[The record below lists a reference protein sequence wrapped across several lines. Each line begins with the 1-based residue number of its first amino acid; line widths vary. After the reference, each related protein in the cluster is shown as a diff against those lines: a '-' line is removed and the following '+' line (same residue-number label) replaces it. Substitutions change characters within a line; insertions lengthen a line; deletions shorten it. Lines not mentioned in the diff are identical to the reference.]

1 MRTTS
6 KHLFTVRMGGEVV
19 ATYRQAATVA
29 KFVARSGIKD
39 DQQIEVD
46 ITRDGRFKYVLF
58 TDLVRE
64 ADIKII
70 DKIIRQAVAQLD
82 AACHVA

>member
-6 KHLFTVRMGGEVV
+6 KHLFTVRMGGEIV
-19 ATYRQAATVA
+19 ATYRQVASVA
-29 KFVARSGIKD
+29 KFVARFGIKD
-39 DQQIEVD
+39 YHEIEVD

-58 TDLVRE
+58 TDVVKE
-64 ADIKII
+64 ADIKFI
-70 DKIIRQAVAQLD
+70 DKMIREAVAQLD